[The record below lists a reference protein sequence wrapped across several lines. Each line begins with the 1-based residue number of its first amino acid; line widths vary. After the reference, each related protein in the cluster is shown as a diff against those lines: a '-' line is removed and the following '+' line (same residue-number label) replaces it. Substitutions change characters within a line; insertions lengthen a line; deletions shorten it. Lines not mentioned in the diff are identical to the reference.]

1 MKSKRAVAIALLL
14 LFIGAAAVYLLYRQG
29 MIPSK
34 EGQPTDVSYD
44 GTVTILDVGQ
54 ASCTVIESKGEY
66 ALIDAGH
73 ADGGSTDIV
82 SYLSERGVGRIK
94 ILILTHFHYDHTSD
108 VLDIMKTFGVDTIV
122 IPRLSEENTPT
133 SSFYRLLLEN
143 RNKGQYEIKFAHM
156 GDTYSLGDGEIKI
169 INETYNGGTANDT
182 SIITTFT
189 LGDAVY
195 LDTGDAGV
203 DVELMNLDL
212 VPKNVSLYDSGHH
225 GSSESNGHEFLKKI
239 RPKMTV
245 FSCGKDNEF
254 HHPHPSVTRDLIGMN
269 CSYLVTY
276 EYGNVVYSLK
286 EDRLLKEVH

>member
-1 MKSKRAVAIALLL
+1 
-14 LFIGAAAVYLLYRQG
+14 
-29 MIPSK
+29 
-34 EGQPTDVSYD
+34 
-44 GTVTILDVGQ
+44 
-54 ASCTVIESKGEY
+54 
-66 ALIDAGH
+66 
-73 ADGGSTDIV
+73 
-82 SYLSERGVGRIK
+82 
-94 ILILTHFHYDHTSD
+94 
-108 VLDIMKTFGVDTIV
+108 
-122 IPRLSEENTPT
+122 
-133 SSFYRLLLEN
+133 
-143 RNKGQYEIKFAHM
+143 M